1 MKFTWGLV
9 IVIALGVSLSS
20 CFDPPQYS
28 VVPEI
33 EFEGLSF
40 VETPGV
46 DSLILF
52 IKFRDG
58 DGNLGLDPSENGCYI
73 IGGDTVCYNEK
84 FYFQDR
90 DNNNKLI
97 NYEDKRT
104 NPNLSSLPD
113 FVPPYS
119 CINWEVVKENDVVKD
134 TVYFELNPDHYNIFI
149 DFLVKQNDGSFEV
162 FDWRT
167 EFEYPGCATSY
178 DGRFPILAKNGDLSI
193 QSPVEGTLKYGMVSS
208 AFILQFSIKTLKLR
222 IQIQDRLLNRSNV
235 IETPEFQFK

>member
-9 IVIALGVSLSS
+9 IVIVFGLGFSS

-28 VVPEI
+28 VIPEI
-33 EFEGLSF
+33 EFESLKF
-40 VETPGV
+40 VETAGA

-73 IGGDTVCYNEK
+73 IGSDTVCYNEK
-84 FYFQDR
+84 FYYVDE
-90 DNNNKLI
+90 NNKPI
-97 NYEDKRT
+97 NYKAKRT
-104 NPNLSSLPD
+104 VPALSSLPD

-119 CINWEVVKENDVVKD
+119 CINWEVVKVNDIVTD
-134 TVYFELNPDHYNIFI
+134 TLYFELNPDHYNIFI
-149 DFLVKQNDGSFEV
+149 DFMVKQNDGSFEV
-162 FDWRT
+162 FDWRL

-178 DGRFPILAKNGDLSI
+178 DGRFPILAKNRDLSV
-193 QSPVEGTLKYGMVSS
+193 QNPTEGTLRYAMLSS
-208 AFILQFSIKTLKLR
+208 AFKLQFSIKTLKLR
-222 IQIQDRLLNRSNV
+222 IQIQDRLLNRSNI

>member
-1 MKFTWGLV
+1 MKFIWGLGIV
-9 IVIALGVSLSS
+9 IVLGLSLFS
-20 CFDPPQYS
+20 CFDPPEYS

-33 EFEGLSF
+33 EFERLSF
-40 VETPGV
+40 VETSGV

-58 DGNLGLDPSENGCYI
+58 DGNLGLDPSENGCYR
-73 IGGDTVCYNEK
+73 IGSDTVCYNEK
-84 FYFQDR
+84 FFYVDE
-90 DNNNKLI
+90 NNNPI
-97 NYEDKRT
+97 NYKAKRT
-104 NPNLSSLPD
+104 VPELSSLPD
-113 FVPPYS
+113 FEPPYS

-134 TVYFELNPDHYNIFI
+134 TLYFELNPDHYNIFI
-149 DFLVKQNDGSFEV
+149 DFMIKQNDGSFEV

-178 DGRFPILAKNGDLSI
+178 DGRFPILAKNGDLSV

-222 IQIQDRLLNRSNV
+222 VQIQDRLLNRSNV